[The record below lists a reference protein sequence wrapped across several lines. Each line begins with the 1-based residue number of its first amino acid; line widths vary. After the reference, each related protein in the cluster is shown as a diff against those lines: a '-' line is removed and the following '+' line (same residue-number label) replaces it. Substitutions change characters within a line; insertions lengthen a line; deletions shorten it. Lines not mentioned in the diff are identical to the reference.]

1 MRGKKKGTG
10 QAVPERMGL
19 IHLFLLRVSL
29 FLLVVKGELC
39 RRKNARTCKS

>member
-29 FLLVVKGELC
+29 FLFVVKGEV
-39 RRKNARTCKS
+39 CKSL